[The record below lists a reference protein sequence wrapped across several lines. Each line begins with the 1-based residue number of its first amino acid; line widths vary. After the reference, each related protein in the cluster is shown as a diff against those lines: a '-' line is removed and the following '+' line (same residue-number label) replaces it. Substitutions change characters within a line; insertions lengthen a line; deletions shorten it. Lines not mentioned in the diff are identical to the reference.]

1 MTLESLLEHP
11 ELWRAG
17 RPGGGGA
24 SHRPVQPSLHPV
36 LDRFLPGG
44 GWPIGAV
51 SELCFKQTGIGELQL
66 LMPALAALSQ
76 QQRWIAWVN
85 PPFLPY
91 PPALAASGIRLG
103 RMLLIRR
110 PADHGS
116 LPVKQDAQH
125 NAGRGMQPEEIRHR
139 QMLWALEQA
148 ARSGACSAVLAWLD
162 ERRVTTRHIQRLQ
175 VAARQGN
182 TLLWLFRPD
191 TVLQQ
196 ASLASLR
203 LRLHAE
209 SHTGTA
215 RRLRVDIIKRHGG
228 WPVEGLMLDLQD
240 AHPYVTQHSAHHQ
253 INERISINRASVI
266 ELLGF
271 WRSERAGTH
280 LMDQAV
286 PAMAAA
292 SMNSPALH

>member
-24 SHRPVQPSLHPV
+24 SHRPVQPSLYPI

-51 SELCFKQTGIGELQL
+51 SELCFQQTGIGELQL
-66 LMPALAALSQ
+66 LVPALSALSQ
-76 QQRWIAWVN
+76 RQRWVAWVN

-110 PADHGS
+110 PAV
-116 LPVKQDAQH
+116 PE
-125 NAGRGMQPEEIRHR
+125 QPSSQQEETRHR

-148 ARSGACSAVLAWLD
+148 TRSGACSAVLAWLD
-162 ERRVTTRHIQRLQ
+162 ERRITPRHIQRLQ

-191 TVLQQ
+191 SVLQQ

-203 LRLHAE
+203 LRLHAVN
-209 SHTGTA
+209 TGSCTGVT

-228 WPVEGLMLDLQD
+228 WPVEGLTLDLQD
-240 AHPYVTQHSAHHQ
+240 AHHHAAHQ
-253 INERISINRASVI
+253 INERMSINRASVM

-271 WRSERAGTH
+271 WRSERADTH
-280 LMDQAV
+280 LIAPV
-286 PAMAAA
+286 PATVATPMHTR
-292 SMNSPALH
+292 ALH